1 MKDMKVAI
9 VHDWLTGMRGGEKCL
24 EVFCELFPEAPIYTL
39 LHEEGSVSR
48 TIENMDIRTSFLQ
61 KIPGISKKYRWFL
74 PIFPLAIGSFD
85 LSGYDL
91 VISSSHCIAKGAKRS
106 PDALHICYCYTP
118 MRYAWEFFDDYFS
131 KENLVKRYLISG
143 VLNSLKRWDIN
154 SNKRVDYFVAIS
166 DNIKDRIKRHYN
178 TDAEVIYPPVDI
190 ADVSYDNKKG
200 DYYLIVSAFVPYKR
214 IDLAIKAFNETKR
227 KLIVVGDGPDR
238 DNLRNSVLNEN
249 IEFPGWVDANSLKEC
264 YAGCKALIFPGE
276 EDFGIVPVEAQSF
289 GKPVIAYAKGGVLE
303 TVTPFLENKENAT
316 GVFFNEQTVG
326 SLNKAIDI
334 FENNEEKFIPLKIKD
349 NAKRFNRNRFKREIQ
364 EYIRTKWVEHNM
376 VHGG

>member
-1 MKDMKVAI
+1 MKVAI